1 MVDLQTLQSVSTA
14 DLAPLLSS
22 ALDHVC
28 EFVHLLDREGR
39 IVYVNAEGC
48 KRLGYRRD
56 ELLAMTVF
64 DIDPELTPAGWRDY
78 LHCSAGFGR
87 FERTHLCK
95 DGSTYPV
102 DVVAGPVEHEG
113 VVYRLALSRDLGER
127 RLAEQ
132 REQARLQLYDS
143 LAGGRSLDEVLALVA
158 RYVERGAQRRCGVT
172 VSLLEAD
179 GRLRVAAEC
188 GVPARASN
196 ASWTEPI
203 HDSAGNPLG
212 VVRMYRHE
220 PGALSE
226 HDLELAR
233 SACQL
238 ASIAI
243 ERMRLEAAL
252 RESERQFRTLAENL
266 PDMVVRYDREGR
278 RIYVNPA
285 FERATGVL
293 ANDAVGTPVGSLWAG
308 CATEPY
314 RDELRRI
321 IEHGGSTEWV
331 CSRAGRDG
339 RGRVHLAVRAVAE
352 YGADGRPVGALA
364 IGHDITEQKE
374 AERRLRVS
382 HDELRELAARSER
395 AREQERRRIAHEIHD
410 ELGQLL
416 TALRMSISA
425 LALQPGAQA
434 PAIDEQV
441 QRMLGLTDRTL
452 QVVRGVVS
460 TLRPAALDLG
470 LVSALEWLAADF
482 RRHTGIVCRLHAPCA
497 PIEVGDE
504 RATTVF
510 RIVQE
515 SLTNVAR
522 HAGADAVDI
531 RLERDASHYHVEV
544 RDDGHGFD
552 AGMTRPRSFGLIGM
566 RERALMVDG
575 ELTIDSAP
583 GRSTTVRLRMP
594 ALAS

>member
-78 LHCSAGFGR
+78 LRCSGSGFRR

-113 VVYRLALSRDLGER
+113 VTYRLALSRDLGER

-143 LAGGRSLDEVLALVA
+143 LAGGRSLDEVLTLVA
-158 RYVERGAQRRCGVT
+158 RYVERG
-172 VSLLEAD
+172 
-179 GRLRVAAEC
+179 
-188 GVPARASN
+188 
-196 ASWTEPI
+196 EP
-203 HDSAGNPLG
+203 
-212 VVRMYRHE
+212 R
-220 PGALSE
+220 ALSE

-278 RIYVNPA
+278 RVYVNPA
-285 FERATGVL
+285 FERATGVR
-293 ANDAVGTPVGSLWAG
+293 ASDAVGTPVGSLWAG
-308 CATEPY
+308 CAAEPY
-314 RDELRRI
+314 QDELRRI
-321 IEHGGSTEWV
+321 IEHGGSAEWV
-331 CSRAGRDG
+331 CSRPGPNGVGRL
-339 RGRVHLAVRAVAE
+339 HLAVRAVAE
-352 YGADGRPVGALA
+352 YDADGRPVGALS

-395 AREQERRRIAHEIHD
+395 ACEQERRRIAHEIHD

-425 LALQPGAQA
+425 LALQPGAAAQ
-434 PAIDEQV
+434 PAIGEQV

-452 QVVRGVVS
+452 QVVRGIVS

-482 RRHTGIVCRLHAPCA
+482 RRHTGIVCRLHAPGT

-531 RLERDASHYHVEV
+531 RLERDAGHYRVEV
-544 RDDGHGFD
+544 RDDGGGFD